1 MITSVLLGI
10 LLVAALGG
18 LGYFVVRAKRLE
30 KLVATRESEVATAQ
44 QDAQRAYADAQT
56 AVAEANVQ
64 LERQLEEQK
73 QDAERARLH
82 YESEALRIY
91 TATNELILATNQQY
105 ESLRVY
111 EGFKGTEEEARRLLT
126 EAINEAD
133 GLRTEAR
140 ALVEQSRIAAD
151 AERAQ
156 ATQRGKEVRQQA
168 EALLNQ
174 ATREAGNIVEAA
186 HRNAEQ
192 IAGDAYTALRDKA
205 ALESAVKAIR
215 NVVEGYGDRY
225 IVPTRSLLDDLA
237 ADYAHLEAGEA
248 LRTAREHSRRMVE
261 QGQAG
266 TCEYAETHR
275 RVTAIRSVIDAFNGR
290 ADSILSRTKHDNY
303 GTLEQEIRDAFS
315 LVNLNG
321 KAFRDARVL
330 PAYLDARL
338 AELKWAVTAQEL
350 KLREREE
357 QQRVREQI
365 REEEKAR
372 REYERAI
379 QEAQKEEQ
387 IIKRALEKARL
398 EAEQASSEQ
407 KAKLEEQV
415 AMLSQRL
422 TEAEAKNQRALSMA
436 QQTKK
441 GNVYVISN
449 VGAFGDDVFKI
460 GLTRRL
466 DPLDRVKE
474 LGDASVPFAFD
485 VHAMIASDDAPALE
499 YLLHKQFDDARINKV
514 NYRKEFFR
522 LPLTRLR
529 TFLAERGIE
538 PTFTMLAAAREYR
551 ETQALNLMRPEDREQ
566 YRLRRLRGEL
576 VEAESSAIADE

>member
-1 MITSVLLGI
+1 MIILLGI
-10 LLVAALGG
+10 LLVVALGY
-18 LGYFVVRAKRLE
+18 LGFFFFRIKRLE
-30 KLVATRESEVATAQ
+30 KLVLVREREAAAARD
-44 QDAQRAYADAQT
+44 DAQRAYVEAQSGL
-56 AVAEANVQ
+56 AEAQRQ
-64 LERQLEEQK
+64 LDHQLEEQR
-73 QDAERARLH
+73 QEAERIRLH
-82 YESEALRIY
+82 YEGEAQRIFN
-91 TATNELILATNQQY
+91 TTNEMVLATTQQY
-105 ESLRVY
+105 ESLHVY
-111 EGFKGTEEEARRLLT
+111 AGLQDTEAEAQRLLA
-126 EAINEAD
+126 EAVNEAS
-133 GLRTEAR
+133 GLRADAQTLLEQAR
-140 ALVEQSRIAAD
+140 AAAD

-156 ATQRGKEVRQQA
+156 ATQRARELRQQA
-168 EALLNQ
+168 DSLLSQ
-174 ATREAGNIVEAA
+174 ATRDAGSIVETA
-186 HRNAEQ
+186 HRSAEQ
-192 IAGDAYTALRDKA
+192 IGGDAYTALRDKA
-205 ALESAVKAIR
+205 MLENAVRAIR
-215 NVVEGYGDRY
+215 NVVDGYGDRY

-237 ADYAHLEAGEA
+237 ADYGHMEAGEA
-248 LRTAREHSRRMVE
+248 LRAAREHSRRLVE

-266 TCEYAETHR
+266 TCEYAETNR
-275 RVTAIRSVIDAFNGR
+275 RVTAIRSVLDAFNGR

-357 QQRVREQI
+357 QQRIREQM

-387 IIKRALEKARL
+387 IIRRALAKARL
-398 EAEQASSEQ
+398 EADQASSEQ
-407 KAKLEEQV
+407 KAKFEEQV
-415 AMLSQRL
+415 AMLNQQL
-422 TEAEAKNQRALSMA
+422 TEAEARNQRALSMA

-449 VGAFGDDVFKI
+449 VGAFGEDVFKI

-466 DPLDRVKE
+466 EPMDRVKE
-474 LGDASVPFAFD
+474 LGDAAVPFAFD

-499 YLLHKQFDDARINKV
+499 HLLHKQFDDTRINKV

-522 LPLTRLR
+522 LPLAQRR

-538 PTFTMLAAAREYR
+538 PSFTMLAAAREYR
-551 ETQALNLMRPEDREQ
+551 ETQALNLMSPEEREQ

-576 VEAESSAIADE
+576 FEVENAVISEE

>member
-1 MITSVLLGI
+1 MIIFLGVLLA
-10 LLVAALGG
+10 AALGC
-18 LGYFVVRAKRLE
+18 LGFFYLRTKRLQ
-30 KLVATRESEVATAQ
+30 KLIAVREREAADARE
-44 QDAQRAYADAQT
+44 DAQRAFAEAQT
-56 AVAEANVQ
+56 GLAEAHGQ
-64 LERQLEEQK
+64 LDRQIEEQR
-73 QDAERARLH
+73 QESERIRLH
-82 YESEALRIY
+82 YESEAQRIY
-91 TATNELILATNQQY
+91 HATSETILATTQRY
-105 ESLRVY
+105 ESLQVY
-111 EGFKGTEEEARRLLT
+111 AGLQDTEAEAQRLLA
-126 EAINEAD
+126 EAVNEATA
-133 GLRTEAR
+133 LRADAQALLEQAR
-140 ALVEQSRIAAD
+140 VAAD
-151 AERAQ
+151 SERAQ
-156 ATQRGKEVRQQA
+156 AMQRARELRQQA
-168 EALLNQ
+168 ESLLGQ
-174 ATREAGNIVEAA
+174 ATRDAGGIVEAA

-205 ALESAVKAIR
+205 ALENAVRAIR

-237 ADYAHLEAGEA
+237 ADYGHLEAGEA
-248 LRTAREHSRRMVE
+248 LRAAREHSRRMVE

-266 TCEYAETHR
+266 TCEYAETNR
-275 RVTAIRSVIDAFNGR
+275 RVTAIRSVVDAFNGR

-330 PAYLDARL
+330 PAYLEARL

-357 QQRVREQI
+357 QQRIREQM

-398 EAEQASSEQ
+398 EADQASSEQ
-407 KAKLEEQV
+407 KAKFEEEV
-415 AMLSQRL
+415 AMLNQRL
-422 TEAEAKNQRALSMA
+422 AEAEAKNQRALSMA

-441 GNVYVISN
+441 GNVYIISN
-449 VGAFGDDVFKI
+449 VGAFGEDVFKI

-466 DPLDRVKE
+466 EPMDRIKE

-485 VHAMIASDDAPALE
+485 VHAMISSDDAPALE
-499 YLLHKQFDDARINKV
+499 HLLHKEFDDARVNKV
-514 NYRKEFFR
+514 NYRKEYFR
-522 LPLTRLR
+522 LPLDRLR
-529 TFLAERGIE
+529 TFLTGRGIE
-538 PTFTMLAAAREYR
+538 PSFTMLAAAREYR
-551 ETQALNLMRPEDREQ
+551 ETLALNQMSPQDREQ
-566 YRLRRLRGEL
+566 YRLRRLQGE
-576 VEAESSAIADE
+576 VMEFVGGDAE

>member
-1 MITSVLLGI
+1 MITSILLGI
-10 LLVAALGG
+10 LLAVALSG
-18 LGYFVVRAKRLE
+18 LAYFLVRAKRLE
-30 KLVATRESEVATAQ
+30 KLVSARESEAAAAQ
-44 QDAQRAYADAQT
+44 QDVQRAYADAQT
-56 AVAEANVQ
+56 AVAEANGQ
-64 LERQLEEQK
+64 LERQMEEHR
-73 QDAERARLH
+73 QDAERTRLH

-91 TATNELILATNQQY
+91 AATNEIILATNQQY

-111 EGFKGTEEEARRLLT
+111 EGFKATEEEARQLLT
-126 EAINEAD
+126 EAINEAA
-133 GLRTEAR
+133 GLRTDAQ
-140 ALVEQSRIAAD
+140 ALAEQSRAAAD

-156 ATQRGKEVRQQA
+156 ATQRAREVRQQA
-168 EALLNQ
+168 EALLTQ
-174 ATREAGNIVEAA
+174 ATRDAGNIVEAA

-205 ALESAVKAIR
+205 ALENAVKAIR

-237 ADYAHLEAGEA
+237 ADYGHLEAGEA
-248 LRTAREHSRRMVE
+248 LRAAREHSRRMVE

-266 TCEYAETHR
+266 TCEYAETNR
-275 RVTAIRSVIDAFNGR
+275 RVTAIRSVVDAFNGR

-379 QEAQKEEQ
+379 QEAQ

-407 KAKLEEQV
+407 KAKFDEQV

-436 QQTKK
+436 QQTRK

-466 DPLDRVKE
+466 EPMDRVKE

-522 LPLTRLR
+522 LPLARLR

-538 PTFTMLAAAREYR
+538 PSFTMLAAAREFR
-551 ETQALNLMRPEDREQ
+551 ETQALNLMSPEDREQ

-576 VEAESSAIADE
+576 AETESPVLADE